1 MTLPGSRSPLARP
14 VRLLLSIRR
23 PAPALG
29 GDQALGWKVV
39 TGTEPF
45 VVKDGVTAGQAATI
59 VLDAPR
65 HVGVVVLS
73 NALPV
78 RMKAPPDGGVG
89 AADLARHL
97 ARPAFPIGSCLL

>member
-1 MTLPGSRSPLARP
+1 
-14 VRLLLSIRR
+14 
-23 PAPALG
+23 
-29 GDQALGWKVV
+29 VV

-73 NALPV
+73 NAFAGENESTAGWRRRSSRLGATFGPTGV
-78 RMKAPPDGGVG
+78 PDRLMPIVSRQRTSNTKAV
-89 AADLARHL
+89 
-97 ARPAFPIGSCLL
+97 